1 MEKLENIDI
10 EKSKELFAYEMT
22 EVLLMLKGEFASVS
36 GKDMRYEQWAVDGE
50 KKTIPSAHIAPVQ
63 LEHSP
68 ISLPAVNKAEAV
80 KIPDAPAMT
89 ASVCLPSVPDFD
101 LHQLPQVT
109 LEAAKLTVPVVAPM
123 EQKVSVPQVQ
133 VQNFCIPVPAAAIM
147 PKAEIAKV
155 DVQKITPNLPQVA
168 IPQPDCTIS
177 VSVDPVKISVP
188 EIPGFPIPSMNAPA
202 CADCSVAIPQ
212 LPQLPEIQPYS
223 VQIQSMDLDVPAVS
237 EVPHYVPQA
246 VCIVPPAVKPVTIP
260 AIPNIPELLPI
271 QPGRNLPQESIHKI
285 SQCLQKL
292 ASKPTF
298 TPKELVL
305 EKKAA
310 PAPQT
315 VDVADMVS
323 QFRASLGV

>member
-36 GKDMRYEQWAVDGE
+36 GKDMRYEQWAVDAK

-68 ISLPAVNKAEAV
+68 ISLPAVNKAETV
-80 KIPDAPAMT
+80 KIPDAPT
-89 ASVCLPSVPDFD
+89 VDASVCLPSVPSFD
-101 LHQLPQVT
+101 LRQLPQVT
-109 LEAAKLTVPVVAPM
+109 VEAKKLTVPVVTPM
-123 EQKVSVPQVQ
+123 EQKASVPQVQ
-133 VQNFCIPVPAAAIM
+133 VQKFCVSVPAAAIM

-168 IPQPDCTIS
+168 IPQPDCAIS
-177 VSVDPVKISVP
+177 VSVNPVEIQIP
-188 EIPGFPIPSMNAPA
+188 EVPGFSLPPMNAPA
-202 CADCSVAIPQ
+202 CADFSVEIPP
-212 LPQLPEIQPYS
+212 LPQLPEIQPCC
-223 VQIQSMDLDVPAVS
+223 VQIQRMDLDVPAVS
-237 EVPHYVPQA
+237 QIPHYAPQA
-246 VCIVPPAVKPVTIP
+246 VCVAQPAANPVIIP
-260 AIPNIPELLPI
+260 AMPQIPELPPI
-271 QPGRNLPQESIHKI
+271 QQASNLTEDSMLKI
-285 SQCLQKL
+285 SVCLEKL

-305 EKKAA
+305 EKKTA
-310 PAPQT
+310 PTPQT